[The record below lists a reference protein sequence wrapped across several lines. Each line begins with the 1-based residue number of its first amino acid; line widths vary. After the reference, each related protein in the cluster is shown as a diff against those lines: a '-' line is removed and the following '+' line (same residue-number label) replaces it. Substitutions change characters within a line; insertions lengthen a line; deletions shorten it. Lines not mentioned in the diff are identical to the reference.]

1 MADRIREMTR
11 DDSLEETV
19 RKFAERGIH
28 VSKNAVSKWKK
39 GGGIGEPLLIH
50 LCAIYGKK
58 PEWVRYGIDNR
69 QLSSEQKR
77 IIDETDGLSIAE
89 QRSVRI
95 MAQSLKKRDTGGDS
109 VPDSGY
115 G

>member
-1 MADRIREMTR
+1 
-11 DDSLEETV
+11 
-19 RKFAERGIH
+19 
-28 VSKNAVSKWKK
+28 
-39 GGGIGEPLLIH
+39 
-50 LCAIYGKK
+50 
-58 PEWVRYGIDNR
+58 
-69 QLSSEQKR
+69 LSSEQKR